1 MKVHQNCN
9 NRTECYITFTHPQEL
24 KYSSTMLERREVTHN
39 VFCVDNKLMVFGGIN
54 GTQNQTVEYLDLN
67 PNQGANGRA

>member
-1 MKVHQNCN
+1 MEYDNTN
-9 NRTECYITFTHPQEL
+9 NTFTIRKSQKVL
-24 KYSSTMLERREVTHN
+24 GSSLRDRRAVTHN